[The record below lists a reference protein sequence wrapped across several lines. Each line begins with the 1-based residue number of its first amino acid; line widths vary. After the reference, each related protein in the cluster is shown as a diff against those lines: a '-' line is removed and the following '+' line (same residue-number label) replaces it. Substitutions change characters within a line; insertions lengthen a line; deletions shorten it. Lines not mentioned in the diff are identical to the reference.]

1 MFAVY
6 NNGSVQFRS
15 TSDNLYNL
23 DKVDKSA
30 QSRHKPDDDI
40 YYSFDDL
47 LNTKHQNKQIN
58 NAISSYKEVSTLDTN
73 ERVYYVKDIM
83 TKDFISIDSKD
94 TLYDAYSIL
103 KEKQISQIPI
113 VTYGNQIMSMISKKI
128 ILNLILEDFDSGK
141 LTMGKKLDE
150 IYLPEVITTDPMNDI
165 RKVAKVMI
173 KYRIDAIPIVDK
185 KNTLI
190 GIVSKTDIIQA
201 ISHIPNFQL
210 WA

>member
-23 DKVDKSA
+23 DKVDKAA
-30 QSRHKPDDDI
+30 QSRHKPDDEI
-40 YYSFDDL
+40 YYNFDSL
-47 LNTKHQNKQIN
+47 LKKKNQNKQMK

-73 ERVYYVKDIM
+73 DRVYYVKDIM
-83 TKDFISIDSKD
+83 TKDFISINLKATLQD
-94 TLYDAYSIL
+94 TYDIL
-103 KEKQISQIPI
+103 KEKQISQVPV
-113 VTYGNQIMSMISKKI
+113 VTFGNQIISMINKKT
-128 ILNLILEDFDSGK
+128 ILNLILEDFENGK
-141 LTMGKKLDE
+141 LILQKKLDE
-150 IYLPEVITTDPMNDI
+150 LFLPEVITTDPMSDI

-185 KNTLI
+185 NNTII

-201 ISHIPNFQL
+201 ISHIPDLQL

>member
-23 DKVDKSA
+23 DKVDELA

-40 YYSFDDL
+40 YYSFDDI
-47 LNTKHQNKQIN
+47 LNRKHQNKQRE
-58 NAISSYKEVSTLDTN
+58 NAIASYQEVSHLDTK

-94 TLYDAYSIL
+94 TVYNAYYLL
-103 KEKQISQIPI
+103 KENQISQVPI
-113 VTYGNQIMSMISKKI
+113 VTFGNKIISMISKKT
-128 ILNLILEDFDSGK
+128 ILNLILEDVKNGQ
-141 LTMGKKLDE
+141 LIMEKKLNE
-150 IYLPEVITTDPMNDI
+150 IFLPEVITTDPMCDI
-165 RKVAKVMI
+165 RKIAKVMI
-173 KYRIDAIPIVDK
+173 KYKIDAIPIVDK
-185 KNTLI
+185 DNRLT